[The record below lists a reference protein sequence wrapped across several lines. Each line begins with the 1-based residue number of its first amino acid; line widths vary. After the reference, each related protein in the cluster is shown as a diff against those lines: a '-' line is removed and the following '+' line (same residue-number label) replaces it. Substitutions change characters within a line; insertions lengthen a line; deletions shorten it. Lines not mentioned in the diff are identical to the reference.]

1 MGKIQKFMKE
11 NKNIRIS
18 IIIILVI
25 ILLGLLF
32 SKGKSADMEKDNDEN
47 MTEDTSVV
55 EEAVVGPKPYVV
67 SNPKGAP
74 VERLSYDDALVKYAS
89 SRIQFG
95 ESCGAT
101 PFYSVQKSGAM
112 AMVDNRSKN
121 AKIFTVGS
129 TQYFVPAY
137 DYTLVTLAYTNLPQ
151 TVYIDCGSQQNAAT
165 ILVQE

>member
-11 NKNIRIS
+11 NKNIMIS

-25 ILLGLLF
+25 ILLGILF

-47 MTEDTSVV
+47 MTQDTSVV
-55 EEAVVGPKPYVV
+55 EEAEAGSKPYVV

-74 VERLSYDDALVKYAS
+74 VARLSYDDALLKYSA

-95 ESCGAT
+95 ENCSAT
-101 PFYSVQKSGAM
+101 PFYSVQKNGVTIM
-112 AMVDNRSKN
+112 IDNR
-121 AKIFTVGS
+121 AKTSRAFTVGNIP
-129 TQYFVPAY
+129 YYAPAY
-137 DYTLVTLAYTNLPQ
+137 DYTLVALTYTNLPQ
-151 TVYIDCGSQQNAAT
+151 TVYIDCGSLQNAAT